1 MDNDAIEDLFLALG
15 PVAIK
20 RMFGG
25 KGVYFDG
32 VIIALE
38 VDGEILL
45 KADATSAPEFEAAG
59 SSQWSYSGKNKPVLM
74 PYWTIPNEAVDDHET
89 MAAWARKA
97 YEASLR
103 SKK

>member
-1 MDNDAIEDLFLALG
+1 MDNDAINDLFSVLG
-15 PVAIK
+15 PVMIK

-45 KADATSAPEFEAAG
+45 KADADSAAEFEAAG
-59 SSQWSYSGKNKPVLM
+59 SSRWSYSGKNKPVLM
-74 PYWTIPNEAVDDHET
+74 PYWSIPDEAVDDPEV
-89 MAAWARKA
+89 MAVWARKA